1 MKEIGYHI
9 TRKGNLPNIQKKG
22 LEPKIGRRSN
32 SVNESN
38 KILCFFTNLGAIHIW
53 KERLYKDIPYEE
65 LAILS
70 FDLDG
75 IEYIKRIDSAGDF
88 FTLSSIPPENIN
100 VIQFTQVS
108 EDQYKMKQGKLTE
121 MSLEDCLKDK
131 GEIIDELADYEH
143 KKWSTNQHS
152 ILWKSKWNE
161 DGSYEIS
168 QEDIER
174 IQKYGNL
181 DYSQVDEI
189 YKSEIHNS
197 VLETFY
203 IMEENNILDKLELS
217 EEEIISVLERTE
229 HMRRNNWNEYM
240 LSLCTVQAGKYI
252 IPEERVKWWKKEIV
266 TSFYDLSDNLKEYDR
281 IEVYNIFSEIEKYK
295 AEKNKNELKTAPS
308 VPEDTGR

>member
-1 MKEIGYHI
+1 MGKIGYHI
-9 TRKGNLPNIQKKG
+9 TKKSNLPNIQRKG
-22 LEPKIGRRSN
+22 LIPKIGRRSN
-32 SVNESN
+32 SVNEHQ
-38 KILCFFTNLGAIHIW
+38 KILCFFTNLDVIHIW

-65 LAILS
+65 LAILA
-70 FDLDG
+70 FNLDG
-75 IEYIKRIDSAGDF
+75 IEYGKRIDSAGDF

-100 VIQFTQVS
+100 VMQFTQIS
-108 EDQYKMKQGKLTE
+108 DDQYKMKEGKLTE
-121 MSLEDCLKDK
+121 MSLEDCIKDRN
-131 GEIIDELADYEH
+131 EIIDELADYEH
-143 KKWSTNQHS
+143 KKWSTEQDS

-174 IQKYGNL
+174 IQKYGSL

-189 YKSEIHNS
+189 YKSDLHKS

-203 IMEENNILDKLELS
+203 IMEENNLSNQLGLS
-217 EEEIISVLERTE
+217 EEEVISVLERAE
-229 HMRRNNWNEYM
+229 HIRRNNWNEYM
-240 LSLCTVQAGKYI
+240 LSLCTVQDGKYI
-252 IPEERVKWWKKEIV
+252 IPEERVKWWKKEMR

-295 AEKNKNELKTAPS
+295 SQKNKNEIKTTPS